1 MSSNIIKN
9 PLSKN
14 EFLHE
19 ITIDDLN
26 FDKNYGTYLKLKV
39 NSDPILFASLQM
51 MLKDKKNNEVF
62 TCLYNYE
69 KIFNMKP
76 RKKEGFLF
84 FDSTSN
90 LLNSMKDF
98 KKKLNNKNV
107 IIINPFY
114 KTFMDGNEGIRIDD
128 PDEFILFDNDEKL
141 EEFLKENS
149 N

>member
-51 MLKDKKNNEVF
+51 MLKDKNNHEVF